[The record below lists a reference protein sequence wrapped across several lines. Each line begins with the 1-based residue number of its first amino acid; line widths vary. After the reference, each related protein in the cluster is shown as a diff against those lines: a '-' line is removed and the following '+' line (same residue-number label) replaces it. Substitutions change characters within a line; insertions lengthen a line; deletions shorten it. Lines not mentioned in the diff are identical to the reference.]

1 MVDILF
7 KPEDKVKS
15 KEEKKHC
22 KEKLFI
28 TYFKQ
33 LLYEDAD
40 AVQCIKFIIFFKKS
54 IYFGCAESSLLY
66 GLYSSRRGHFSSWRC
81 PGLSF

>member
-22 KEKLFI
+22 KESFSLHISNSFCMRILMLYGVQSNFLKI
-28 TYFKQ
+28 TYF
-33 LLYEDAD
+33 
-40 AVQCIKFIIFFKKS
+40 S
-54 IYFGCAESSLLY
+54 CAESSLLY
-66 GLYSSRRGHFSSWRC
+66 GLYSSCG
-81 PGLSF
+81 